1 MKGLVILA
9 AGLGLLICLVGA
21 GAAEEP
27 AGHETERAFRRVA
40 GEVAAELARARQEAS
55 RTRRRLA
62 RRRQELAQELA
73 ALKARLANRRR
84 ELEQTRQALEQ
95 ASRRRR
101 ELSRELAERSGDL
114 EELAGIVRG
123 AARGLLSLARRS
135 AVTGEYPARLQQLE
149 QFLPKG
155 RFPGLADI
163 ERLVDLYFQEME
175 ASGHISDR
183 RGVMVDR
190 RGKEVEGRIVRLGAL
205 CTIYRR
211 GEELGY
217 LLPGPG
223 SGRLLASGAE
233 PPWWVTRNLARY
245 LAGKAESVYL
255 DISGGAALWLLS
267 HRQSFKE
274 RLLSGGPLVWPILL
288 VGLVGLVLILERLV
302 FLRRVGLNTDELME
316 EVNRL
321 VGEGRFEQAR
331 AQAQR
336 WSGRPTSKVIEAGLE
351 LRGQPPEVIDNGLS
365 EAMLRELPRLERSL
379 TTLKVLAAVAPLLG
393 LLGTVTGMI
402 NTFQVITAQ
411 GAGDPRLMAGG
422 ISEALVT
429 TQFGLAVAIPL
440 FVAASLMARRAQRLA
455 ADMEEKALALSAALI
470 RDKEA
475 S

>member
-1 MKGLVILA
+1 MRARAVLVA
-9 AGLGLLICLVGA
+9 AAVLVLGLALPA
-21 GAAEEP
+21 GAADQAAPGPE
-27 AGHETERAFRRVA
+27 AAFERVA
-40 GEVAAELARARQEAS
+40 GQVAAELEQARQED
-55 RTRRRLA
+55 RRVRQDLA
-62 RRRQELAQELA
+62 RRRQELEAKLA
-73 ALKARLANRRR
+73 ALQARLQKRRR
-84 ELEQTRQALEQ
+84 ELEATRAKLEQ
-95 ASRRRR
+95 ASRQR
-101 ELSRELAERSGDL
+101 EQLSRELADKSGDL
-114 EELAGIVRG
+114 KELAGMVRG
-123 AARGLLSLARRS
+123 AARGLLALARRS
-135 AVTGEYPARLQQLE
+135 AVTGQYPGRLARLKS
-149 QFLPKG
+149 FLPKG

-163 ERLVDLYFQEME
+163 KELVDLFFQEMQ
-175 ASGHISDR
+175 ASGRISDR
-183 RGVMVDR
+183 RGPLVDR
-190 RGKEVEGRIVRLGAL
+190 QGKEVTGRIVRLGAL
-205 CTIYRR
+205 CTIYQQ
-211 GEELGY
+211 GDTLGY

-223 SGRLLASGAE
+223 SGRLLATGAE
-233 PPWWVTRNLARY
+233 PPWWVTSNLADY
-245 LAGKAESVYL
+245 LAGQADRVYM

-267 HRQSFKE
+267 HRESFKE

-316 EVNRL
+316 QVTHL
-321 VGEGRFEQAR
+321 VAQGDFEQAR
-331 AQAQR
+331 ALAER
-336 WSGRPTSKVIEAGLE
+336 WSGRPTSNVIKAGLE
-351 LRGQPPEVIDNGLS
+351 LRGQPAEVIDNGLS

-470 RDKEA
+470 KEREQA
-475 S
+475 

>member
-1 MKGLVILA
+1 MKALAGLA
-9 AGLGLLICLVGA
+9 AGLGLVLCLALTA

-27 AGHETERAFRRVA
+27 AAKAERDFQRVA
-40 GEVAAELARARQEAS
+40 GEVAAELVRAREQA
-55 RTRRRLA
+55 RQTRQALA
-62 RRRQELAQELA
+62 RRRRELTDKLA
-73 ALKARLANRRR
+73 ALKSRLESRRR
-84 ELEQTRQALEQ
+84 ELEQTRQELER
-95 ASRRRR
+95 ASRLRQ
-101 ELSRELAERSGDL
+101 ELSRELADKSGDL
-114 EELAGIVRG
+114 KELAGIVRG

-135 AVTGEYPARLQQLE
+135 AVTGEYPTRLQALE
-149 QFLPKG
+149 EFLPKG

-163 ERLVDLYFQEME
+163 KRLVDLYFQEME
-175 ASGHISDR
+175 ASGRIGDR
-183 RGVMVDR
+183 RGAMVDR
-190 RGKEVEGRIVRLGAL
+190 RGKEVTGRIVRLGAL
-205 CTIYRR
+205 CTIYQR
-211 GEELGY
+211 GGELGY

-223 SGRLLASGAE
+223 SGRLLATGAE

-245 LAGKAESVYL
+245 LAGQADSVYL

-267 HRQSFKE
+267 HRESFKE

-316 EVNRL
+316 RVNQL
-321 VGEGRFEQAR
+321 VAGGRFEQAR
-331 AQAQR
+331 AEAER
-336 WSGRPTSKVIEAGLE
+336 WSGRPTSNVIKAGLE

-470 RDKEA
+470 RDKEGA
-475 S
+475 